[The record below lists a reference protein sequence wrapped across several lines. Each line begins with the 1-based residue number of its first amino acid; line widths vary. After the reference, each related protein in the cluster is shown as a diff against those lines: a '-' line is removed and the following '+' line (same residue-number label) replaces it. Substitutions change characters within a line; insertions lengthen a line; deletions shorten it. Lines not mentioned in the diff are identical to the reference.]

1 MTKNGAFFPDLKVVD
16 KKNHWC
22 DAKITTAVNR
32 VC

>member
-1 MTKNGAFFPDLKVVD
+1 MGIFPDLKVVD